1 MFPPFARKIAFRVA
15 PLAILLAC
23 TARLSAAPRD
33 LQSDTW
39 VAIDEA
45 GRVLPQGDE
54 ARGLKRDKTV
64 GIFYF
69 LWHGTHGYDH
79 HANPTS
85 AAEGVAPP
93 GPGDTRSPYD
103 NTRWLADGGDPAKLG
118 ELASFHHWGQSEYG
132 YYLSDDDWVIRRHM
146 RSLTD
151 ASVDLLI
158 FDATNG
164 FTYRDDYMN
173 IFRIMSQMRAEGEP
187 TPQAAFITHFN
198 AQAAIKKLREELYE
212 PGLYKDLWFQWQGKP
227 LLLTSAEVAA
237 EDPGLA
243 EFFTVRKSWA
253 WSDRGGWFGD
263 GQHSWPWIDRYPQS
277 FGWDTR
283 PGNAESI
290 PVSVAG
296 HATLGEGRTYHD
308 KTQPKPENQRPY
320 EGKFF
325 AEQWKRALEVDPA
338 FVLVTGWNEWV
349 AMYFQAKAGD
359 VMLGQPAPPG
369 TPMFVDSYST
379 EYNRDVEPDNTVEGD
394 NIYYQMVAGIRQFKG
409 SRPAPLAGPE
419 VVIPLRANPAD
430 WTGVQPEFFDSSG
443 DTGHRNHPGWGR
455 VGTYTHSFGRND
467 IVSSRVAR
475 DKARVVFSATTA
487 TVLSPPMDPG
497 WMELFINTDR
507 DFATGWSGFDLKL
520 GPAGEVNEEEGV
532 THFSRPILEHAGG
545 KWVPTGETAAGALRG
560 DFVEMALPRS
570 LFSEPLDF
578 FFKWADNPAGDAHIL
593 DLEKGG
599 DTAPNRRFLYHF
611 RSPIPMAVGGLQ

>member
-1 MFPPFARKIAFRVA
+1 MKQLRRI
-15 PLAILLAC
+15 LALTLLPV
-23 TARLSAAPRD
+23 TTVVLSAAPRD

-54 ARGLKRDKTV
+54 ANGPKKDKTV

-79 HANPTS
+79 HANPVG
-85 AAEGVAPP
+85 AAQGVSPP
-93 GPGDTRSPYD
+93 GPDDTRSPHD
-103 NTRWLADGGDPAKLG
+103 LTQWLAGGGDPAKLG
-118 ELASFHHWGQSEYG
+118 EPKSFHHWGQSEYG

-151 ASVDLLI
+151 AGVDVLI
-158 FDATNG
+158 LDATNG
-164 FTYRDDYMN
+164 FTYRDVYMN
-173 IFRIMSQMRAEGEP
+173 IFRIISQMRAEGEP

-198 AQAAIKKLREELYE
+198 AQAAIKKLRKELYD
-212 PGLYKDLWFQWQGKP
+212 PVLYKDLWFQWQGKP

-243 EFFTVRKSWA
+243 QFFTVRKSWA
-253 WSDRGGWFGD
+253 WSPRKGWFGH
-263 GQHSWPWIDRYPQS
+263 GQHAWPWIDRYPQS

-369 TPMFVDSYST
+369 TPMFVDLYST
-379 EYNRDVEPDNTVEGD
+379 EYNRDIEPDNTPAGD
-394 NIYYQMVAGIRQFKG
+394 NLYHQMVAGIRKFKG
-409 SRPAPLAGPE
+409 ARPAPLAGPE
-419 VVIPLRANPAD
+419 VGIPLRANPAD
-430 WTGVQPEFFDSSG
+430 WTAVQPEFFDSAG
-443 DTGHRNHPGWGR
+443 DTAHRNHLGWGR
-455 VGTYTHSFGRND
+455 IGAYLHTLGRND
-467 IVSSRVAR
+467 IVASKVAR
-475 DKARVVFSATTA
+475 DKDRVVFSATTA
-487 TVLSPPMDPG
+487 GPLSPASDAG
-497 WMELFINTDR
+497 WMELFINSDR
-507 DFATGWSGFDLKL
+507 DFNSGWSGFDLRL
-520 GPAGEVNEEEGV
+520 GPAADIREKGGV
-532 THFSRPILEHAGG
+532 TRFTRPILKRADN
-545 KWVPTGETAAGALRG
+545 KWTPTGQVATGAMRG
-560 DFVEMALPRS
+560 KFVEIALPRA
-570 LFSEPLDF
+570 FFTQPLEF
-578 FFKWADNPAGDAHIL
+578 YFKWADNPDGDAHIL

-599 DTAPNRRFLYHF
+599 DTAPNRRFQYHF
-611 RSPIPMAVGGLQ
+611 RTP